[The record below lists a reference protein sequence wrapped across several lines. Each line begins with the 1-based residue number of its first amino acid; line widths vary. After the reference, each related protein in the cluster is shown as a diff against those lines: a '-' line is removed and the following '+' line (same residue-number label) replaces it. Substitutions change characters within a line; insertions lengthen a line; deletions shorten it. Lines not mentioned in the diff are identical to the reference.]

1 MIPGVAD
8 SDLYLAMVERSEG
21 SFLEAA
27 RRLHAAL
34 NAPGEAM
41 MRRRTAG
48 SRRSPHRSSTT
59 ARWLHCW
66 SELPKP
72 VYERIEAPQAVWV
85 RSDLGETK
93 LRLQSMLDPEDFGRC
108 HRGGGRRAR
117 PEIKPATLDALESFI
132 DRVDD
137 SPTHGAH

>member
-34 NAPGEAM
+34 NAPGEAYYEEADCWIAQI
-41 MRRRTAG
+41 TA
-48 SRRSPHRSSTT
+48 SIIDD
-59 ARWLHCW
+59 
-66 SELPKP
+66 SEVAALL
-72 VYERIEAPQAVWV
+72 VGAAEASYERIEAPQAVWV
-85 RSDLGETK
+85 RSDLEQTK

-108 HRGGGRRAR
+108 HRAGGRRTR

-137 SPTHGAH
+137 SPAHGAH